1 MSAET
6 ANSPGLSNL
15 LYSIIVGLVQGVSEW
30 LPISSKTQVL
40 FVSTI
45 LFGIPLDAA
54 YAFGLFMEV
63 GSLFSATF
71 YFRKEILSLFR
82 NRKLLAY
89 LLVVTMVT
97 GIEGVPLYLVSD
109 QLLKGAYNLGLP
121 MMLLGSF
128 LIADG
133 IYIRYSKRRPRTG
146 TLEEM
151 SLKQY
156 VLVGLAQ
163 GFAALPG
170 VSRSGMTVSTLLFMG
185 VDPKEAFRL
194 SYLAYIPAA
203 IGGILTTILFSR
215 SELTTAFS
223 FFDSTTIS
231 AAIVSAALVGVVAIS
246 ALLRFARR
254 NDVWKVTLILGALA
268 FAIGVLAAI
277 GSI

>member
-63 GSLFSATF
+63 GSFFSATF

-82 NRKLLAY
+82 NRKLLVY

-133 IYIRYSKRRPRTG
+133 IYIKYSRRRPRTG
-146 TLEEM
+146 TLEKM

>member
-1 MSAET
+1 VSAET

-203 IGGILTTILFSR
+203 VGGIFTTLLFSR

>member
-1 MSAET
+1 
-6 ANSPGLSNL
+6 LSNL

-45 LFGIPLDAA
+45 LFGLPLNVA

-71 YFRKEILSLFR
+71 YFRKEILSLLR
-82 NRKLLAY
+82 DKKLLVY
-89 LLVVTMVT
+89 LLVVTVVT
-97 GIEGVPLYLVSD
+97 GIEGVPLYLISD
-109 QLLKGAYNLGLP
+109 QLLRGAYNLGLP
-121 MMLLGSF
+121 MMLLGAF

-133 IYIRYSKRRPRTG
+133 IYIRYSRRRPRTG
-146 TLEEM
+146 TLAEM

-156 VLVGLAQ
+156 VVVGLAQ

-203 IGGILTTILFSR
+203 LGGILTTVLFSR
-215 SELTTAFS
+215 SELNSALS
-223 FFDSTTIS
+223 NFDSVGIS
-231 AAIVSAALVGVVAIS
+231 AAVITAALVGVFAIS

-254 NDVWKVTLILGALA
+254 NDVWKVTLILGGLA

>member
-1 MSAET
+1 M
-6 ANSPGLSNL
+6 SNL

-45 LFGIPLDAA
+45 LFGLPLNVA

-71 YFRKEILSLFR
+71 YFRREILSLLR
-82 NRKLLAY
+82 DRRLLVY
-89 LLVVTMVT
+89 LLVVTIVT
-97 GIEGVPLYLVSD
+97 GIEGVPLYLISD
-109 QLLKGAYNLGLP
+109 QLLKGAPYNLGLP

-133 IYIRYSKRRPRTG
+133 IYIRYSRRSPRTG
-146 TLEEM
+146 TLAEM

-156 VLVGLAQ
+156 VVVGLAQ

-185 VDPKEAFRL
+185 VDPREAFRL

-203 IGGILTTILFSR
+203 IGGILTTVLFSR
-215 SELTTAFS
+215 SELNSALS
-223 FFDSTTIS
+223 NFDSVGIS
-231 AAIVSAALVGVVAIS
+231 AAVITAALVGVFAIS

-254 NDVWKVTLILGALA
+254 NDVWKVTLILGGLA
-268 FAIGVLAAI
+268 FGIGVLAAI